1 MGSLPN
7 LSDLGRE
14 DHVTATS
21 KMGSVTGHAQHGPN
35 LLTYEEK
42 NKILHRHSG
51 YGKNAK
57 FKTTNETS
65 NIIYDDFMLEVSCVP
80 HSWLPFGFSI
90 VTVCCTK
97 FAILLVERCT

>member
-14 DHVTATS
+14 DHVIATG
-21 KMGSVTGHAQHGPN
+21 KMGSVMGGHVQHGPN

-42 NKILHRHSG
+42 NRILHRHSG

-57 FKTTNETS
+57 FKTAKETS

-80 HSWLPFGFSI
+80 YSLASLCISKCTALLHESCY
-90 VTVCCTK
+90 VTS
-97 FAILLVERCT
+97 